1 MSDVQDKPGL
11 EVLATPLVRLRTVG
25 PRRAE
30 LFERLGLRNVLDLL
44 FYFPRDYHDLSEVR
58 SIGDLKD
65 GENVSVVATVVEIE
79 LRKTAGRKSILGV
92 LLTDGEGSLRAM
104 WFNQPFMR
112 DRFSAGQ
119 RVLVSGRA
127 DMRGLM
133 WQMSHPRVTW
143 LDPESDE
150 AVTGSVLPIYS
161 LTEGLSQ
168 FHVRRATAE
177 ALELGLSA
185 IEEAFPP
192 DYLVAHRL
200 APVREA
206 LQQIHFPADRDR
218 LAAARR
224 RLVYQELFVLQ
235 LGLSVRRHQQRQ
247 RAHAPSLECTAKIDA
262 RIRRLIPYELT
273 PGQEAAVREIAA
285 DMNRPYPMN
294 RLLQGEVG
302 CGKTVVALYAMLLA
316 VAQGHQAVLMAPTEV
331 LARQHAATLE
341 RLLASSQVRRA
352 LLVGGISAGDRQ
364 RLEIQV
370 AAGEIDLVI
379 GTQAIVQAELHFRRL
394 GLVVIDEQHKFG
406 VRQRA
411 TLKQK
416 GLDPHYLV
424 MTATPIPRSITMTL
438 FGDLDLSTIRDTP
451 PGRQPVHTYLATPEQ
466 REKWW
471 DFLRKKL
478 RAGRQAYV
486 VTPLVEESD
495 EVAVT
500 SVEQA
505 YESLTNGELA
515 DFRVGLIHGRMST
528 TEKERAM
535 EDFRAG
541 RLQVLV
547 STTVVEVGVDVPN
560 ATLMT
565 IEGGER
571 FGLSQLHQLRG
582 RVTRGKFAGY
592 CCVFADAQTEE
603 SRKRLEAFVGSTD
616 GFKLA
621 EVDLEIRGPGD
632 LFGTRQHG
640 LPPLRIA
647 DLLRDAP
654 LLDEARRD
662 ALELVAADP
671 GLALPEH
678 ARLRRQMLARYGRVL
693 ELGDVG

>member
-11 EVLATPLVRLRTVG
+11 EVLATPLGRLRTVG

-30 LFERLGLRNVLDLL
+30 LFDRLGLRTVLDLL
-44 FYFPRDYHDLSEVR
+44 FYFPRDYHDLSEQR
-58 SIGDLKD
+58 TIRDLRDGD
-65 GENVSVVATVVEIE
+65 NVSIAATVAEIE
-79 LRKTAGRKSILGV
+79 LRKKPGRKSLLGV
-92 LLTDGEGSLRAM
+92 LLSDGDGFLRAM

-112 DRFSAGQ
+112 DRFEVGQ

-127 DMRGLM
+127 DLRGMM
-133 WQMSHPRVTW
+133 WQMVHPRVTW
-143 LDPESDE
+143 LDPESAE
-150 AVTGSVLPIYS
+150 EVTGQVLPIYS

-177 ALELGLSA
+177 ALELGLA
-185 IEEAFPP
+185 KIEEAFPP
-192 DYLVAHRL
+192 DYLVAHHL
-200 APVREA
+200 CPVREA
-206 LQQIHFPADRDR
+206 LRHIHFAADRES

-247 RAHAPSLECTAKIDA
+247 RAHAPPLECTAKIDA

-273 PGQEAAVREIAA
+273 PGQEQAVREIAA

-316 VAQGHQAVLMAPTEV
+316 VAAGHQAVLMAPTEV

-341 RLLASSQVRRA
+341 RLLAGSQVRRA
-352 LLVGGISAGDRQ
+352 LLVGGLAATQRQ
-364 RLEIQV
+364 QVELQV
-370 AAGEIDLVI
+370 AAGEVDIII

-438 FGDLDLSTIRDTP
+438 FGDLDLSTIRDAP

-466 REKWW
+466 RAKWW
-471 DFLRKKL
+471 EFLRKKL

-486 VTPLVEESD
+486 VTPLVDESD
-495 EVAVT
+495 DVAAK

-505 YESLTNGELA
+505 YESLVNGELA
-515 DFRVGLIHGRMST
+515 DFRVGLIHGRLGT
-528 TEKERAM
+528 AEKERTM
-535 EDFRAG
+535 EAFRAG
-541 RLQVLV
+541 QLQVLV

-582 RVTRGKFAGY
+582 RVTRGRFAGY
-592 CCVFADAQTEE
+592 CCVFADVQTDEA
-603 SRKRLEAFVGSTD
+603 RQRLEAFVGSTD

-662 ALELVAADP
+662 ALELVAQDP
-671 GLALPEH
+671 GLARPEH
-678 ARLRRQMLARYGRVL
+678 ARLRRQMLVRYGRVL

>member
-1 MSDVQDKPGL
+1 MSDVQDKPSI

-25 PRRAE
+25 PRRVE
-30 LFERLGLRNVLDLL
+30 LFERLELRNVLDLV

-58 SIGDLKD
+58 TIGDLKD
-65 GENVSVVATVVEIE
+65 GENVSVVATVAEIE
-79 LRKTAGRKSILGV
+79 LRKTSGRKSILGV
-92 LLTDGEGSLRAM
+92 LLTDGQGSLRAM

-112 DRFSAGQ
+112 DRFTVGQ

-143 LDPESDE
+143 LDPDSDE

-603 SRKRLEAFVGSTD
+603 SRQRLEAFVGSTD

>member
-1 MSDVQDKPGL
+1 MSDVQDKPSL

-25 PRRAE
+25 PRRVE
-30 LFERLGLRNVLDLL
+30 LFERLELRNVLDLV

-58 SIGDLKD
+58 TIGDLKD
-65 GENVSVVATVVEIE
+65 GENVSVVATVAEIE
-79 LRKTAGRKSILGV
+79 LRKTSGRKSILGV
-92 LLTDGEGSLRAM
+92 LLTDGQGSLRAM

-112 DRFSAGQ
+112 DRFTVGQ

-177 ALELGLSA
+177 ALELGLST

-192 DYLVAHRL
+192 DYLAAHQL
-200 APVREA
+200 VPVREA

-247 RAHAPSLECTAKIDA
+247 RAHAPPLECTAKIDA

-285 DMNRPYPMN
+285 DMNHAYPMN

-341 RLLASSQVRRA
+341 RLLAGSQVRRA

-370 AAGEIDLVI
+370 AAGEIDLII

-515 DFRVGLIHGRMST
+515 EFRVGLIHGRMST

-603 SRKRLEAFVGSTD
+603 SRKRLEAFVGTTD

-621 EVDLEIRGPGD
+621 EVDMEIRGPGD

-662 ALELVAADP
+662 ALELVASDP
-671 GLALPEH
+671 GLSRPEH
-678 ARLRRQMLARYGRVL
+678 ARLRRQMLVRYGRVL